1 MENRLTAMEAE
12 LAEIKGMKDLTDK
25 KPEKTTSWLQPTV
38 VTEQPR
44 DAVVDNF
51 VLSLI
56 ERVDWSKCHRSCSLN
71 LKKVT

>member
-1 MENRLTAMEAE
+1 MEAE
-12 LAEIKGMKDLTDK
+12 LAEIKGMKDLADK

-56 ERVDWSKCHRSCSLN
+56 ERVD
-71 LKKVT
+71 